1 MLTGHTNFKIPIQEV
16 ELTMMVFNTMYG
28 VAHWSAYFTFPFW
41 RLRLKISR
49 HGAYDNTTDAYYYTF
64 GKAYA
69 ENLNELRYESD
80 VNTNANLI
88 IGRVADKLFITDGSN
103 VDVIYEMPVD
113 QIASVSSVD
122 IESVCDVLA
131 QNVRASFSAINEV
144 NTQSD
149 QVMPESS
156 QASVTPRSMPNPLPV
171 PHVAQTGVCGVAAW
185 AAVLNYRFGTSYTN
199 ATLATAMADDY
210 SNGTGGIPNMD
221 DYRDYANDV
230 HDAGCVRANS
240 LSFSTMK
247 SSINNGKPIMG
258 SWYSGSGTDK
268 TWHAIIITG
277 YVQNSTSNYT
287 YVLKNPWYDYTQTIT
302 VTSASSVV
310 YADAGYTWNLS
321 QSVY

>member
-1 MLTGHTNFKIPIQEV
+1 
-16 ELTMMVFNTMYG
+16 
-28 VAHWSAYFTFPFW
+28 
-41 RLRLKISR
+41 
-49 HGAYDNTTDAYYYTF
+49 
-64 GKAYA
+64 
-69 ENLNELRYESD
+69 
-80 VNTNANLI
+80 
-88 IGRVADKLFITDGSN
+88 
-103 VDVIYEMPVD
+103 
-113 QIASVSSVD
+113 
-122 IESVCDVLA
+122 
-131 QNVRASFSAINEV
+131 
-144 NTQSD
+144 
-149 QVMPESS
+149 
-156 QASVTPRSMPNPLPV
+156 
-171 PHVAQTGVCGVAAW
+171 
-185 AAVLNYRFGTSYTN
+185 
-199 ATLATAMADDY
+199 MADDY